1 MNEPLIRLCL
11 VLHNHQPIGNFDS
24 VCEQA
29 YQESYL
35 PFLNAFEPFA
45 NLRISLHTSGSLMQ
59 WLDDH
64 HPEYLDRLAGLVA
77 AGRIEIIGGA
87 YYEPILTMIPSR
99 DRLGQITRYTDF
111 LQQRLGGKVLGMWIP
126 ERVWEASLTTDIASA
141 GIQYT
146 VLDDFHFA
154 CAGLRAE
161 QLDGYYVT
169 EDQGQML
176 RVFPGSEKLRYLIP
190 FATPQETVDYCRQ
203 IGQRRPGSVIV
214 FGDDGEKFGTWPNTF
229 KHVYQDGWLLQ
240 FFTALTENQSWL
252 RTSTLLEAV
261 ETTAPVGKIYLPDAS
276 YREMTEWA
284 YPVAKQREYSELAH
298 AGEQDPQWPLLRSH
312 MRGGFWRNFKVKYP
326 ESNEMYARMMYVSD
340 RLNSLETS
348 SARSQDPQLEN
359 ARKHLYQAQCNCAYW
374 HGAFG
379 GVYLPHLRNAVF
391 AHLIRAENHLRQW
404 QQTNAGVAWGDDAK
418 ASQAIECHS
427 QDFDFDGH
435 AEVRL
440 ANDLVSLWISP
451 QRGGQLYEM
460 DLHSAAHNF
469 LATLQRRPEVYHDK
483 IVAGQSQAAND
494 TASIHDRVVLKRDDL
509 DQFLQYDS
517 RLRKT
522 LVDHFW
528 DENVEMEDVARG
540 IALERGD
547 FADGAYRATIRRKS
561 DRVQVMMQRD
571 GNAWG
576 IPLKVTKGI
585 TLAANS
591 SELQI
596 DYMIEGIPAGQRF
609 HFGVEFNFSGLPDNQ
624 ADRFFATGDPAVAIG
639 HLGTQLD
646 LEGGQ
651 EIQLHDQWAGL
662 QVRLSADQTTH
673 FWGFPIQTV
682 SQSESGFELVHQSV
696 VVQPHWIVSGDDAGR
711 WAVRMRLD
719 LAHRPQVTE
728 AQELAGAMLSAD

>member
-24 VCEQA
+24 VFEQA

-35 PFLNAFEPFA
+35 PFLDVFEPFST
-45 NLRISLHTSGSLMQ
+45 LRISLHTSGSLMQ
-59 WLDDH
+59 WLDER
-64 HPEYLDRLAGLVA
+64 HPEYVDRLARLVA
-77 AGRIEIIGGA
+77 AGRIEIVGGA
-87 YYEPILTMIPSR
+87 YFEPILSMIPSR
-99 DRLGQITRYTDF
+99 DRLGQITRYTEF
-111 LQQRLGGKVLGMWIP
+111 LQNRLGAKVFGMWIP
-126 ERVWEASLTTDIASA
+126 ERVWESNLTSDLATA

-146 VLDDFHFA
+146 ILDDFHFRG
-154 CAGLRAE
+154 AGLRQD
-161 QLDGYYVT
+161 QLDGYYIT
-169 EDQGQML
+169 EDQGQLL

-190 FATPQETVDYCRQ
+190 FAAPQDTIDYCRQ
-203 IGQRRPGSVIV
+203 LGEKRPGSVIV
-214 FGDDGEKFGTWPNTF
+214 FGDDGEKFGTWPNTH
-229 KHVYQDGWLLQ
+229 KHVYQDGWLKQ
-240 FFTALTENQSWL
+240 FFQALTDNQSWL
-252 RTSTLLEAV
+252 RTSTLVEAV
-261 ETTAPVGKIYLPDAS
+261 ETSAPIGKIYLPDAS

-284 YPVAKQREYSELAH
+284 YPVDKQTEYNELSH
-298 AGEQDPQWPLLRSH
+298 ALENDSHWPALRSLI
-312 MRGGFWRNFKVKYP
+312 RGGFWRNFKVKYP

-340 RLNSLETS
+340 RLQSALTS
-348 SARSQDPQLEN
+348 AGNVAEPRLDLARN
-359 ARKHLYQAQCNCAYW
+359 HLYQAQCNCAYW

-391 AHLIRAENHLRQW
+391 SHLIQADNALRQW
-404 QQTNAGVAWGDDAK
+404 HQTNVGTAW
-418 ASQAIECHS
+418 SQDSTPQAAIECHS

-435 AEVRL
+435 AEVRM
-440 ANDLVSLWISP
+440 ANEQVSLWISP
-451 QRGGQLYEM
+451 QRGGQLYEL
-460 DLHSAAHNF
+460 DLHSAAQNL
-469 LATLQRRPEVYHDK
+469 LATLQRRPEVYHEK
-483 IVAGQSQAAND
+483 IVAGQSQASD
-494 TASIHDRVVLKRDDL
+494 STASIHDRVVLKRDDL

-528 DENVEMEDVARG
+528 DENVEMVDVARG

-576 IPLKVTKGI
+576 IPLKITKGI
-585 TLAANS
+585 TMLANS

-596 DYMIEGIPAGQRF
+596 DYLLEGIPAGQQF
-609 HFGVEFNFSGLPDNQ
+609 HFGVEFNFSGLPDQ
-624 ADRFFATGDPAVAIG
+624 QPDRFFATGEPPVSLG
-639 HLGTQLD
+639 HLGSELD
-646 LEGGQ
+646 LEGHQ

-662 QVRLSADQTTH
+662 QIRLSADQLTH

-711 WAVRMRLD
+711 WAVRMRLQ
-719 LAHRPQVTE
+719 LQHSSQNANRLIPETV
-728 AQELAGAMLSAD
+728 AAGVV